1 MTATGVRVQLIG
13 TDRISDLQK
22 EWKSFFTAAERL
34 QIPRKSF
41 CKAIRN
47 FATEFAKVYRRPFPE
62 NLSNP
67 LKYDSLN
74 AYIAEFDAFIQKAN
88 VDLLAAND
96 GSLKDNKIQAAIKY
110 IEDNFDKD
118 LNMAVVSNEI
128 SMNYS
133 LFSVA
138 FKNYTGENFVT
149 YVKTLRM
156 DKAKALL
163 EETDLK
169 VNEISKAVGYDNEK
183 HFLKSF
189 KAFVGVSP
197 SEYRKNLL
205 IGD

>member
-1 MTATGVRVQLIG
+1 
-13 TDRISDLQK
+13 
-22 EWKSFFTAAERL
+22 
-34 QIPRKSF
+34 
-41 CKAIRN
+41 
-47 FATEFAKVYRRPFPE
+47 
-62 NLSNP
+62 
-67 LKYDSLN
+67 
-74 AYIAEFDAFIQKAN
+74 
-88 VDLLAAND
+88 
-96 GSLKDNKIQAAIKY
+96 
-110 IEDNFDKD
+110 
-118 LNMAVVSNEI
+118 MAVVSNEI

>member
-1 MTATGVRVQLIG
+1 M
-13 TDRISDLQK
+13 D
-22 EWKSFFTAAERL
+22 
-34 QIPRKSF
+34 
-41 CKAIRN
+41 
-47 FATEFAKVYRRPFPE
+47 EF
-62 NLSNP
+62 N
-67 LKYDSLN
+67 
-74 AYIAEFDAFIQKAN
+74 AFIEKAN
-88 VDLLAAND
+88 ADLLQAND
-96 GSLKDNKIQAAIKY
+96 GSLKDTKIQAAIKY

>member
-1 MTATGVRVQLIG
+1 M
-13 TDRISDLQK
+13 S
-22 EWKSFFTAAERL
+22 
-34 QIPRKSF
+34 
-41 CKAIRN
+41 
-47 FATEFAKVYRRPFPE
+47 
-62 NLSNP
+62 
-67 LKYDSLN
+67 
-74 AYIAEFDAFIQKAN
+74 EFDAFIQKAN
-88 VDLLAAND
+88 SELLAAND